1 MHFDITDLQLC
12 VNIANTGSITGGASL
27 THLTLQSASER
38 VRGLESELGTS
49 LFIRSTRGVSLS
61 NAGIAFIEHANDILR
76 RIDLMKGEMRQYS
89 QGLRGHINL
98 LCNASAQMEFL
109 PERIG
114 TYLQQQSNM
123 SISVKEMPSHEIV
136 TTIKNKMANIGIV
149 ADSTDLLGLAFR
161 PFCSDELIVLVHYHH
176 PLAGQQHVTFNDLIH
191 SDFIGLSEDNSL
203 QKHIDNYAK
212 QQGFRLNYRVRLPTF
227 DTVMQLVANDV
238 GIAIIPKQATQ
249 RILPS
254 QTKILTL
261 TEKWAQ
267 RKLVICARDFNQLP
281 EYTNEFINFLINWQN
296 KP

>member
-12 VNIANTGSITGGASL
+12 VNIANVGSITGGASL
-27 THLTLQSASER
+27 THITLQSASER
-38 VRGLESELGTS
+38 VRGLESELGTP

-61 NAGIAFIEHANDILR
+61 NAGIAFIEHANGILQ
-76 RIDLMKGEMRQYS
+76 RIDLMKDEMRQYS

-114 TYLQQQSNM
+114 AYLQQQPNM

-149 ADSTDLLGLAFR
+149 ADSTDLSGLAFR

-176 PLAGQQHVTFNDLIH
+176 PLTDQQHVSFNDVIH

-212 QQGFRLNYRVRLPTF
+212 QQGFRLNYRVRLPTL
-227 DTVMQLVANDV
+227 DAVMQLVANEV
-238 GIAIIPKQATQ
+238 GIAIIPKQAAQ
-249 RILPS
+249 RILSP
-254 QTKILTL
+254 QTKILIL

-267 RKLVICARDFNQLP
+267 RKLVICARDFNLLP

>member
-203 QKHIDNYAK
+203 QKYIDNYAK